1 MNHEIWNI
9 SSTISGNFILVKN
22 EHVKSHSPP
31 HQSLK
36 SLKLSPVFDDHQK
49 QTGKFELEIQF
60 EISFSGERS
69 DSKAPADLGRKLFS
83 HFIDL
88 LTFLSGYPVAILEGP
103 SLIYHYSDSKTHRI
117 LAFSAEKGAFGP
129 MTPILNTDLICS
141 LELKSIA
148 KRIVSW
154 FRKGLQESDIANSIF
169 AFFISIEILA
179 NQYDCPEKINRECQ
193 NCGHVS
199 ILDAGMRQKI
209 EYLIV
214 DVTGFTTKDFNHVW
228 KARNRLLHG
237 GYDSNSFETPEL
249 SLARNILI
257 GSLVKG
263 TKKLLNLS
271 SMEPP
276 PEDPKMFPFVDPIL
290 DVTYKD
296 K

>member
-1 MNHEIWNI
+1 MNQEIWNI

-22 EHVKSHSPP
+22 EHIKSHSPP

-36 SLKLSPVFDDHQK
+36 SVKLSPVFDDHQK

-69 DSKAPADLGRKLFS
+69 DSKVPADLGRKLFS

-88 LTFLSGYPVAILEGP
+88 LTFLSGYPVTILKGP
-103 SLIYHYSDSKTHRI
+103 SLIYHYPDSKTHRL
-117 LAFSAEKGAFGP
+117 LAFSTEQVVFGP
-129 MTPILNTDLICS
+129 MTPILNTDLIS
-141 LELKSIA
+141 SFELKSIP
-148 KRIVSW
+148 KRVVSW

-169 AFFISIEILA
+169 AFCVSIEILA

-228 KARNRLLHG
+228 KVRNSLLHG

-249 SLARNILI
+249 SVVRSILI

-263 TKKLLNLS
+263 IKKLLNLS
-271 SMEPP
+271 SMELP
-276 PEDPKMFPFVDPIL
+276 PEDPKMFPFFDPIL

>member
-1 MNHEIWNI
+1 MRNEICII

-22 EHVKSHSPP
+22 EQIQSQNPP

-36 SLKLSPVFDDHQK
+36 SLKLTPVFDDHQK
-49 QTGKFELEIQF
+49 QTGKFDLEIQF
-60 EISFSGERS
+60 ETSFSGERS
-69 DSKAPADLGRKLFS
+69 DSKIPADLGRKLFS

-88 LTFLSGYPVAILEGP
+88 LTFLSGYPITVLKGP
-103 SLIYHYSDSKTHRI
+103 SLIYHYPDSKTHRI

-129 MTPILNTDLICS
+129 MTPMLNTDLISS
-141 LELKSIA
+141 LAVSSTA
-148 KRIVSW
+148 KRILSW

-169 AFFISIEILA
+169 AFFVSIEILA
-179 NQYDCPEKINRECQ
+179 NQYDCPAKIKRECQ

-199 ILDAGMRQKI
+199 VIDPGMRQKI

-214 DVTGFTTKDFNHVW
+214 DLTGISTKDFNTVW
-228 KARNRLLHG
+228 KVRNRLFHG
-237 GYDSNSFETPEL
+237 GYDYNSFETPEL
-249 SLARNILI
+249 SKTRNILI

-263 TKKLLNLS
+263 IKKVLSLS
-271 SMEPP
+271 SKEPP
-276 PEDPKMFPFVDPIL
+276 PEDPRIFPFVDPIL